1 MRNYFSGD
9 ISNDLHPS
17 PAPHHD
23 HQDRAETVLIDTN
36 ATHGARKLHN
46 NARKTFGRYS
56 MFNLTLQTS
65 PERQKLSGFAAFTS
79 QSHPSQEKC
88 LKMLQMTIAYQM
100 GDIDS

>member
-9 ISNDLHPS
+9 ISNDLNPS
-17 PAPHHD
+17 PAPHHYHD

-46 NARKTFGRYS
+46 NARKTFGRYN

-65 PERQKLSGFAAFTS
+65 PERQKLSGFAALTS
-79 QSHPSQEKC
+79 QSHPRQEKMSQHALDDQC
-88 LKMLQMTIAYQM
+88 LPN
-100 GDIDS
+100 GRH